1 MKKYLY
7 VMLSLGVLFMLASC
21 AQKPVKTIEN
31 LKEGIKGETTASAK
45 YAVFAEKA
53 REEGNDTVAIFFDAA
68 SKAEAIHAANH
79 TKVLEKLGEKMETF
93 TPQFEVK
100 ATAENLQAAID
111 GENYE
116 ETVMYPGFIKD
127 AEAEKVPDAIKSFT
141 WAMDT
146 EKKHE
151 IFYKEAL
158 AALQTGN
165 ESTLPAGYEVCPVC
179 GNTYAEGNVDE
190 KCAFCQTPRD
200 KFEKI

>member
-7 VMLSLGVLFMLASC
+7 VMLSLGVLFMLVSC

-45 YAVFAEKA
+45 YAAFAEKA

-68 SKAEAIHAANH
+68 SKGEAIHAANH
-79 TKVLEKLGEKMETF
+79 TKVLEKLGEKLEAF

-100 ATAENLQAAID
+100 TTVENLQAAID